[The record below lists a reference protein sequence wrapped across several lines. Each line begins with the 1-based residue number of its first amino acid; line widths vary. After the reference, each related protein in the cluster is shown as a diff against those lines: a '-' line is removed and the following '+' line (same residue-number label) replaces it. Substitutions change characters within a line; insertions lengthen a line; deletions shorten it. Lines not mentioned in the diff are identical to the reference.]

1 MAFSRFGQFLTQ
13 GSGIVQLMQDLGSA
27 VDAGGDTCMLGGGNP
42 GAIDAMQEYFRGAM
56 NVLLEDTTRFDAV
69 IGSYDSPDG
78 DARFREALA
87 GLLRRTYGWNI
98 DARNVAVTNGSQ
110 STFFVL
116 FNLFSGAFESG
127 PTRQILLPLTPEYI
141 GYADAGLGRQ
151 IFTAN
156 RPSID
161 RIGDDLFKY
170 RVDLDAL
177 HVDDGIGAMCVS
189 RPTNPTGNVLTDDE
203 VDALR
208 RMCRAHDIPLILDCA
223 YGTPFPNI
231 IFTDA
236 KPVFDD
242 DIVLCMSL
250 SKLGLPGV
258 RTGIV
263 VAAEPVIR
271 AIGAA
276 NAILSLAPGSFGPA
290 LMLNAIENGDIIELS
305 DDVVRP
311 FYHAKAF
318 ETVDVMRQ
326 AFDGLPY
333 RIHQPEGA
341 IFLWVWFEGLPISSV
356 ELYRRLKARGVYV
369 IAGEHFFPGL
379 EEDWPHKHECIRVS
393 YAGNAERVRRGV
405 GIIGEEVRRAF
416 A

>member
-13 GSGIVQLMQDLGSA
+13 GSGIVQLMDDLGSA
-27 VDAGGDTCMLGGGNP
+27 GDAGGDICMLGGGNP
-42 GAIDAMQEYFRGAM
+42 GAIGAMQDYFRNAM
-56 NVLLEDTTRFDAV
+56 RTLLDDPARFDAV
-69 IGSYDSPDG
+69 VGNYDSPHG

-87 GLLRRTYGWNI
+87 ALLRRTCGWDI
-98 DARNVAVTNGSQ
+98 GARNVAVTNGSQ

-116 FNLFSGAFESG
+116 FNLFSGAYESG
-127 PTRQILLPLTPEYI
+127 PERQILLPLTPEYI
-141 GYADAGLGRQ
+141 GYADAGLGRE

-156 RPSID
+156 RPSIEPV
-161 RIGDDLFKY
+161 GEDLFKY
-170 RVDLDAL
+170 RVDLNAL
-177 HVDDGIGAMCVS
+177 SVDDRIGAMCVS

-208 RMCRAHDIPLILDCA
+208 DTCRSQGIPLILDCA

-236 KPVFDD
+236 KPVYDED
-242 DIVLCMSL
+242 LVLCMSL

-263 VAAEPVIR
+263 VAAEPIIR

-290 LMLNAIENGDIIELS
+290 LMLDAIETGDIIALS
-305 DDVVRP
+305 NDVVRP
-311 FYHAKAF
+311 FYHGKAF
-318 ETVDVMRQ
+318 DTVAIMRQ
-326 AFDGLPY
+326 AFEGLPY

-379 EEDWPHKHECIRVS
+379 EADWPHKHECIRVS
-393 YAGNAERVRRGV
+393 YAGDAGRVRQGV
-405 GIIGEEVRRAF
+405 DIIGEEVRRAF